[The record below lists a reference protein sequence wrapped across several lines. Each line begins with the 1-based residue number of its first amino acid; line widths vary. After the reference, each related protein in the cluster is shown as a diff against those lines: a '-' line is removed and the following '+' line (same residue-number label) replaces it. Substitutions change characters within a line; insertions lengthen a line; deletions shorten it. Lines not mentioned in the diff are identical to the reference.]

1 MNDSDWLAW
10 IARLMRSSAAQPD
23 SAPRIP
29 PDYFCCLLDEQPTH
43 LVPVRLL
50 PQAPGNLRDG
60 DIYFNPDCL
69 LSTDEEWDGDF
80 QAVASLTPAPVG
92 GCIAW
97 TTHPHTGMHGP
108 FVLGPQWTQLV
119 HDLKLGR
126 LAIASLPPNIQ
137 SVLCAARILVE
148 PRTSESQQHAWSEAI
163 QRWRVKFRE
172 NGYAPISGLI
182 HPYLLAALR
191 QHYRRKIR
199 TGTMHL
205 GDGQSSRR
213 YVAHNEPAARF
224 FHLQL
229 TPLVSRLVGEP
240 VKPSYTYA
248 AAYLSGA
255 RLESTPIVN
264 NALLASRCAST
275 TPQSPQAPPHGRCT
289 SRLPTER
296 PLSIRHWATACYTA
310 VRNCLT
316 TAGR

>member
-1 MNDSDWLAW
+1 
-10 IARLMRSSAAQPD
+10 
-23 SAPRIP
+23 
-29 PDYFCCLLDEQPTH
+29 
-43 LVPVRLL
+43 
-50 PQAPGNLRDG
+50 
-60 DIYFNPDCL
+60 
-69 LSTDEEWDGDF
+69 
-80 QAVASLTPAPVG
+80 
-92 GCIAW
+92 
-97 TTHPHTGMHGP
+97 
-108 FVLGPQWTQLV
+108 V

-255 RLESTPIVN
+255 RLEKHTDREQCAFSITLCIDYSPEPAGATSWPLHLQTSNGTTTVYQALGDGLLYRGQELPHYRGTLTKGHTST
-264 NALLASRCAST
+264 
-275 TPQSPQAPPHGRCT
+275 
-289 SRLPTER
+289 
-296 PLSIRHWATACYTA
+296 SIFFHY
-310 VRNCLT
+310 VRENF
-316 TAGR
+316 AGSLD